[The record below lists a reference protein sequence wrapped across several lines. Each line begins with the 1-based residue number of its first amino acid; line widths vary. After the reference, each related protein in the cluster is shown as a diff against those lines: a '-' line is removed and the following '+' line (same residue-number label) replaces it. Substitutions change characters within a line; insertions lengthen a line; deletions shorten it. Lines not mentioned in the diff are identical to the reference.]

1 MAAVLLA
8 AAGLLLEA
16 VGEREV
22 LEEGEAVVVPPLCCP
37 PIMAELALFKCD
49 VDVDGV
55 DWFVVFSAATI
66 CCAVAALLD
75 VIVDVVDGAAAAA
88 WISWW

>member
-1 MAAVLLA
+1 MLLA
-8 AAGLLLEA
+8 AADLLLEVA

-22 LEEGEAVVVPPLCCP
+22 FEDGEAVVVPPLCCP

-75 VIVDVVDGAAAAA
+75 VIVDVVDGAEAAA

>member
-1 MAAVLLA
+1 MLLA
-8 AAGLLLEA
+8 AADLLLEA

-37 PIMAELALFKCD
+37 PLIMAELALFKCD

-55 DWFVVFSAATI
+55 DWFVVFSAAAI